1 MAGDLSFKQ
10 DNSGLTKKFL
20 LLLFSLSKLKLRP
33 HFQIIMYVMGL
44 SLDYPAFCLSFK
56 RLQFSGF
63 FCNVIRQR
71 EYYFLSKIAQLSLI
85 FLWKKSSYTFDI
97 FQPTSLLLETFTKSL
112 SITLKST
119 IFSLN
124 IYSKKEAKKISL
136 EKISKLTA
144 QWNISAIYVKGKQK
158 NKSFCSMSKK
168 LEEFCGGDFPYRYK
182 SLRLNLKMVRRLC
195 CIGFWYFFF
204 RIYYFKF

>member
-33 HFQIIMYVMGL
+33 HFQIVLYVMGL
-44 SLDYPAFCLSFK
+44 NYPAFCLSFK
-56 RLQFSGF
+56 RLQFSF
-63 FCNVIRQR
+63 FFLQR
-71 EYYFLSKIAQLSLI
+71 YTPERVLFFVKNCTAFVDFLE
-85 FLWKKSSYTFDI
+85 KKSSYTFDI
-97 FQPTSLLLETFTKSL
+97 FQPTFLLLETFTKSL

-124 IYSKKEAKKISL
+124 ICSKKEAKKISL

-144 QWNISAIYVKGKQK
+144 Q
-158 NKSFCSMSKK
+158 
-168 LEEFCGGDFPYRYK
+168 
-182 SLRLNLKMVRRLC
+182 
-195 CIGFWYFFF
+195 
-204 RIYYFKF
+204 